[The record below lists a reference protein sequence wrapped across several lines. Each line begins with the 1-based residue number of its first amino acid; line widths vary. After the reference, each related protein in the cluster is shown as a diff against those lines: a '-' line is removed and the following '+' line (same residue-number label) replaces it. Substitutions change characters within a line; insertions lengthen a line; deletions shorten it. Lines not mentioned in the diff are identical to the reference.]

1 MRQLYFYADLGSN
14 HNGDITRAKKLID
27 AAAEAGCW
35 GVKVQLFS
43 ADDIFAPGFA
53 PEKPIPI
60 LKREWI
66 PELAKHAH
74 AAKLDFGCTIFNPHD
89 MGLIDEHCDY
99 IKISSY
105 EILRADLL
113 EAANYISLPVH
124 ISTGMATI
132 AEIQTA
138 VHQIKNKSVVL
149 YHCCA
154 EYPAPVERCNI
165 ERIKTF
171 QNKIIHDDIQV
182 GWSHHSDSYI
192 PILTAVALGCSHIEM
207 HIDLNDTAGYET
219 HHGHC
224 WTPSRLNTTIYMAQ
238 QIVKSIQYVSV
249 EDAYKQERLKRAD
262 PVDNRRPHISIREK
276 N

>member
-53 PEKPIPI
+53 PEKSIPI

-74 AAKLDFGCTIFNPHD
+74 AAKLEFGCTIFNPND

-105 EILRADLL
+105 EMLRTDLL

-171 QNKIIHDDIQV
+171 QNKIIHDDIRI

-192 PILTAVALGCSHIEM
+192 PVLSAVAIGCSHIEI
-207 HIDLNDTAGYET
+207 HIDLSDMIGHET
-219 HHGHC
+219 KHRHC
-224 WTPSRLNTTIYMAQ
+224 WIPARLNTTIYMSQ
-238 QIVKSIQYVSV
+238 QIVKSMQYVSV
-249 EDAYKQERLKRAD
+249 EDIYKQERLKRAD
-262 PVDNRRPHISIREK
+262 PIDFRRPYQSIREK

>member
-53 PEKPIPI
+53 PEKSIPI

-74 AAKLDFGCTIFNPHD
+74 AAKLEFGCTIFNPND

-105 EILRADLL
+105 EMLRTDLIQ
-113 EAANYISLPVH
+113 AANYISLPVH

-132 AEIQTA
+132 AEIQTT

-192 PILTAVALGCSHIEM
+192 PILSAVAIGCSHIEM
-207 HIDLNDTAGYET
+207 HIDLEDMAGYESYC
-219 HHGHC
+219 GHC
-224 WTPSRLNTTIYMAQ
+224 WNPVRMGSAIYMAQ
-238 QIVKSIQYVSV
+238 QITKSLQYVSV
-249 EDAYKQERLKRAD
+249 EDIYKQERLKRAD
-262 PVDNRRPHISIREK
+262 PIDFRRPYQSIREK